1 MIHFRNSASPAA
13 LSYAAVQS
21 DPARAASQ
29 RMTPEQ
35 FIDEIAT
42 QVEDR
47 LIWHNMALIGGQA
60 VFVVVLGMILRAMV

>member
-1 MIHFRNSASPAA
+1 MIHFIEPGGPNYLPQRA
-13 LSYAAVQS
+13 
-21 DPARAASQ
+21 DPAYTAFQ

-47 LIWHNMALIGGQA
+47 LMWHNMALIGGQA
-60 VFVVVLGMILRAMV
+60 VFVVVLGMILRAVV